1 MTARRN
7 PVMDRLIAEHRALT
21 ALMHELE
28 RVAGQRGPLQ
38 AGDYCLMR
46 DIVAYVH
53 DYTDNVHHPTE
64 DFVFTR
70 LLAHRPAARPM
81 VVRLRRDHEAVTR
94 ETKTLFGRLDA
105 IAIERASGRR
115 AAVLKSCKDYA
126 ARQQAHMQLEN
137 EEFFPA
143 ALRSL
148 TASDWRVIAA
158 NFLVADDPL
167 FGTVVSRRHRVLY
180 EYLLDP
186 GAMTRRIDG
195 TGIWRSPRA
204 HRRTATIV
212 YQSGRK
218 SLARVLEFWK
228 AVGTQTRHTYAQAL
242 QPKSL
247 PSALVLPLT
256 YATELGKS
264 VAACSVDLYTIGRTT
279 AQRTLAN
286 YSTQDG
292 ADG

>member
-7 PVMDRLIAEHRALT
+7 PVMDRLITEHRALF

-94 ETKTLFGRLDA
+94 ETKTLFDRLDA
-105 IAIERASGRR
+105 IANERASGRH
-115 AAVLKSCKDYA
+115 AAVLKSCKNYA

-143 ALRSL
+143 ALQWL
-148 TASDWRVIAA
+148 TASDWRAIAA
-158 NFLVADDPL
+158 NFLIADDPL
-167 FGTVVSRRHRVLY
+167 FGTVVSRKHRVLY

-186 GAMTRRIDG
+186 EAMTPQTHG
-195 TGIWRSPRA
+195 AGIWRSPRA
-204 HRRTATIV
+204 HQRTARIV
-212 YQSGRK
+212 YQSGREW
-218 SLARVLEFWK
+218 LARVLEFWR
-228 AVGTQTRHTYAQAL
+228 AAGTQTRDTCVQAL
-242 QPKSL
+242 PPKSL
-247 PSALVLPLT
+247 SSALVLPLT
-256 YATELGKS
+256 FATELGKS
-264 VAACSVDLYTIGRTT
+264 VAACSVDLYKIGRTT

-286 YSTQDG
+286 YRTQDG
-292 ADG
+292 ADA